1 MRLKRFL
8 MLKKF
13 QRRILVWITL
23 TFFILLITFSF
34 FSYINIEKIVLNNVY
49 KTNMEI
55 LSHAKF
61 NVQLIDTGIKNL
73 CKELFVNTNVSEL
86 MYSRDIDFLDSL
98 SKMKSIELIAIS
110 NSFVDSVHIYNGNIE
125 TLYSPGRSIIEDD
138 KVFVDILSEIV
149 KKEKIIP
156 VLKPIIL
163 ERNIEGKGENR
174 NNGTL
179 SYFMY
184 QYTDND
190 GIPSGAII
198 INIKSSW
205 LLNNL
210 EQMDKDKNNAGQVFA
225 FSEKGILINESEGN
239 RGAQDFIKEL
249 HKEYKNGRINI
260 DSKKGYI
267 KRDIE
272 GKSNIITF
280 LNVENAGL
288 TLIRTQPYDDVF
300 GMFSKMRLVL
310 LLITSVFLIIVFTVS
325 ILISNAIYRPVGRLV
340 SKVGGGRNTE
350 LESLSS
356 NDEMH
361 YLEEV
366 YKQSGDKIQKYE
378 TDKFS
383 NRNTLRGFHLKKL
396 LLNSFDFKNSDI
408 EDFFNE
414 NHIDFSPDSAY
425 TICVLKIDGYK
436 EFQRTNSTNDKALIK
451 FAIINI
457 MTEVIA
463 MEYRNEGLDMDDDK
477 VVFIINSNIKSENE
491 VTFSSNF
498 ENLIKQAQD
507 HILNYY
513 NIFVSATFSE
523 RNINWNV
530 MTQVYADTLENSMYR
545 LVYGK
550 NSVINTNMARANN
563 QKEFSFDY
571 KRLLI
576 EGIKAR
582 DTKKVENILNRLY
595 KESSGFE
602 YKSIIVSML
611 SVIETIEKS
620 VSDLNSVSLEPVDID
635 FISMRNS
642 IFETESLEEFYR
654 NIFTQVEMLC
664 KEREKSI
671 INVKHLMISEKIKEI
686 VDNEFSDNSLC
697 LSSIAARLKMSNGY
711 VGKIFKNSVKMS
723 INEYINEVRLYKSI
737 EWLKKSNL
745 NINEIIVKIG
755 IENETY
761 FYSLFKKKFG
771 VTPKDYMLQKG
782 ISSKN

>member
-13 QRRILVWITL
+13 QRRIFVWITL

-34 FSYINIEKIVLNNVY
+34 FSYINIEKIVSKNVY

-61 NVQLIDTGIKNL
+61 NVQLMDDGIKNL

-110 NSFVDSVHIYNGNIE
+110 NSFVDSVHIYNGNIG

-138 KVFVDILSEIV
+138 KLFVEILSEIV

-163 ERNIEGKGENR
+163 DRNIEGKSENK
-174 NNGTL
+174 NNSTL

-184 QYTDND
+184 QYTDNN
-190 GIPSGAII
+190 GIPIGAII
-198 INIKSSW
+198 INIKSVW

-210 EQMDKDKNNAGQVFA
+210 EQIDKDKNNAGQVFA
-225 FSEKGILINESEGN
+225 FNDKGVLINELEGN
-239 RGAQDFIKEL
+239 RETQDFIKAL
-249 HKEYKNGRINI
+249 LKEYKDGKI
-260 DSKKGYI
+260 DIDNTKGYI

-272 GKSNIITF
+272 GKSSIVTF

-288 TLIRTQPYDDVF
+288 TLVRTQPYDDVF
-300 GMFSKMRLVL
+300 GMFNKMRLVL
-310 LLITSVFLIIVFTVS
+310 LLITLVFLIIVFTVS

-340 SKVGGGRNTE
+340 SKVGNGWNTE
-350 LESLSS
+350 LEALAS
-356 NDEMH
+356 NDEMY

-366 YKQSGDKIQKYE
+366 YKRSGDKIQKYE
-378 TDKFS
+378 TDEFS

-396 LLNSFDFKNSDI
+396 LLNSSDFNNSDI
-408 EDFFNE
+408 DNLFIE
-414 NHIDFSPDSAY
+414 NNIDFSSDTAY
-425 TICVLKIDGYK
+425 SICVLKIDGYK
-436 EFQRTNSTNDKALIK
+436 EFQKINSTSDKALLK

-477 VVFIINSNIKSENE
+477 VVFIINSNINSENE
-491 VTFSSNF
+491 VTFSSNL

-513 NIFVSATFSE
+513 NISVSAAFSE
-523 RNINWNV
+523 RKINWNV
-530 MTQVYADTLENSMYR
+530 MTQIYADTLENSMYR
-545 LVYGK
+545 LVYGN
-550 NSVINTNMARANN
+550 NSVINTNMTRANN
-563 QKEFSFDY
+563 QTEFSFDY
-571 KRLLI
+571 KRMLI

-582 DTKKVENILNRLY
+582 DTKKVENVLNRLY
-595 KESSGFE
+595 KEASEFE

-620 VSDLNSVSLEPVDID
+620 VSDVNSVSLEPVDID
-635 FISMRNS
+635 FVSMRNS

-654 NIFTQVEMLC
+654 SIFTQVEMLC
-664 KEREKSI
+664 KEREKNI
-671 INVKHLMISEKIKEI
+671 INVKHLMISEEIKEI

-711 VGKIFKNSVKMS
+711 VGKIFKDSVKMS
-723 INEYINEVRLYKSI
+723 INEYINEVRLYKAI
-737 EWLKKSNL
+737 DWLEKSNL

-782 ISSKN
+782 INAKN